1 MWQIICPF
9 FMQAY
14 IFILVLYA
22 VILHFI
28 ELNNEAL
35 IAIYFFLK
43 LHFVEKISQENL
55 SRIILVMT
63 DNKGPKVPLF
73 CRHE

>member
-1 MWQIICPF
+1 
-9 FMQAY
+9 MQAY